1 MEYFYWF
8 IINYLIIMIICYF
21 IVIRK
26 ARRGKKVPSEVKFLI
41 DFYKLD
47 TKKFNYRKFL
57 WHVGLVTAFDVSV
70 VATFVPLINGLI
82 FQILFG
88 FIIIVPVV
96 VVTYHL
102 LGKYYQKVQAQYDIE
117 MEEFE
122 KFKKEKDKKKGKKKN
137 VK

>member
-1 MEYFYWF
+1 MEYLSWF
-8 IINYLIIMIICYF
+8 VINYLIVMIICYF

-41 DFYKLD
+41 NYYKLD

-57 WHVGLVTAFDVSV
+57 WHVGLITAFDVSI
-70 VATFVPLINGLI
+70 VATFVPIINGMA
-82 FQILFG
+82 FQILIG
-88 FIIIVPVV
+88 FVVIIPIVLI
-96 VVTYHL
+96 TYHL
-102 LGKYYQKVQAQYDIE
+102 LGKYYQKVQEKYDKE
-117 MEEFE
+117 LEEYE